1 MYTHVMAHVPAADLQ
16 QAAFGC
22 ACQAARRA
30 ARELTRAY
38 DEALRPSGLR
48 TTQFSLLVAVGLMGA
63 PSMTELASAVA
74 LERTTLTRD
83 LRPLSERGLVAIRP
97 GDDRR
102 SRVVELTDA
111 GWAGVAAAMPRW
123 REAQAAHA

>member
-1 MYTHVMAHVPAADLQ
+1 MYTHCVAQVFVADLQ
-16 QAAFGC
+16 QVARGC

-38 DEALRPSGLR
+38 DESLRPSGLR
-48 TTQFSLLVAVGLMGA
+48 TTQFSILVAVALMRA
-63 PSMTELASAVA
+63 PTMSRLAEAVG

-83 LRPLSERGLVAIRP
+83 LRPLSERGLVAVGP
-97 GDDRR
+97 GADRR

-111 GWAGVAAAMPRW
+111 GRAAVAAAMPHW
-123 REAQAAHA
+123 RRAQAAYR